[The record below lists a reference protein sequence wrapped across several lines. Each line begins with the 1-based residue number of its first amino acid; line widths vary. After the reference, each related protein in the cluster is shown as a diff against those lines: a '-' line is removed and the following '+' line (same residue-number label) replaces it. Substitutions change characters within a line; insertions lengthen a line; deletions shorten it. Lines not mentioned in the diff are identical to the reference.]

1 MPWFGKESPD
11 MQHVAATKPLIER
24 TPRPRTMPFGMLVA
38 SIARAARDDHE
49 TARTLND
56 LFASGGLRFT
66 SPSHTSLLAFFE
78 ARP

>member
-1 MPWFGKESPD
+1 
-11 MQHVAATKPLIER
+11 MQHRAVPTHQIEHES
-24 TPRPRTMPFGMLVA
+24 RPRTMPFGMLVA
-38 SIARAARDDHE
+38 SIARGAQDAHE

-56 LFASGGLRFT
+56 LFAAGDVRFT

>member
-1 MPWFGKESPD
+1 MRDLAVHKAL
-11 MQHVAATKPLIER
+11 MQR
-24 TPRPRTMPFGMLVA
+24 DPRPRTIPFGMLVD
-38 SIARAARDDHE
+38 SIARGALDDHE

-56 LFASGGLRFT
+56 LFASGGVRFT